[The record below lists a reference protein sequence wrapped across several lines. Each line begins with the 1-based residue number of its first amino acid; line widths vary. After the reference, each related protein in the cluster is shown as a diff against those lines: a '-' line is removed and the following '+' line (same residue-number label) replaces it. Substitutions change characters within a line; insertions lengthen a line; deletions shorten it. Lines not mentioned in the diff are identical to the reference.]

1 MKGKAMITYDNVKI
15 TSTRTDDDYW
25 DEKKRKHIKYKHP
38 KITKKT
44 LFDGNIFD
52 LGELYTAMK
61 FATEQDSIGEISVTM
76 SIKQEY

>member
-1 MKGKAMITYDNVKI
+1 MITYDNVKI
-15 TSTRTDDDYW
+15 SSTRTDDDYW

-44 LFDGNIFD
+44 LFDGNVFD

>member
-1 MKGKAMITYDNVKI
+1 MLTYDNIKI
-15 TSTRTDDDYW
+15 ISTRIDDDYY

-44 LFDGNIFD
+44 LFDGNVFD

-61 FATEQDSIGEISVTM
+61 FATDQDNYNEISVNFN
-76 SIKQEY
+76 IKQEY

>member
-1 MKGKAMITYDNVKI
+1 MLTYDNIKI
-15 TSTRTDDDYW
+15 ISTRTDDDYY

-44 LFDGNIFD
+44 LFDGNVFD

-61 FATEQDSIGEISVTM
+61 FATDQDNYNEISVNFN
-76 SIKQEY
+76 IKQEY

>member
-1 MKGKAMITYDNVKI
+1 MLTYDNIKI
-15 TSTRTDDDYW
+15 ISTRIDDDYY

-44 LFDGNIFD
+44 LFDGNVFD

-61 FATEQDSIGEISVTM
+61 SATDQDNYNEISVNFN
-76 SIKQEY
+76 IKQEY

>member
-1 MKGKAMITYDNVKI
+1 MLTYDNIKI
-15 TSTRTDDDYW
+15 ISTRTDDDYY

-44 LFDGNIFD
+44 LFDGSVFD

-61 FATEQDSIGEISVTM
+61 FATDQDSYNEISVNFN
-76 SIKQEY
+76 IKQEY